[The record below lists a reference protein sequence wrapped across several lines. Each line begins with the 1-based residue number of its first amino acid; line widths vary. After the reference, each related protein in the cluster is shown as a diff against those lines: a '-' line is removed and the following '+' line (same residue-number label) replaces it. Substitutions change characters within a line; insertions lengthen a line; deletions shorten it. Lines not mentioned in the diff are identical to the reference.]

1 MLKGGGEDS
10 SLDGRE
16 GGGSFVGDGDPMCTC
31 NLQGQVQRGTPGGA
45 SRLSCSG
52 GQFALTC
59 SPQSGCCS
67 QPVKGVVS
75 DRDWAGAP

>member
-1 MLKGGGEDS
+1 M
-10 SLDGRE
+10 
-16 GGGSFVGDGDPMCTC
+16 GDGDPMCTC
-31 NLQGQVQRGTPGGA
+31 NLQGQVQRGTPGEA

-67 QPVKGVVS
+67 QPVKGPLAIEIGLVLPEGSAGLGDDGSVPGPVV
-75 DRDWAGAP
+75 